1 VGPVRAPGPVNPE
14 GAGPVLI
21 LNTTGDPAT
30 PLEWAMS
37 LHGQIRG
44 SSLVIAPG
52 PGHLASTQNTCA
64 EKILTAFLLDATAPP
79 QPVFTCPVNS

>member
-1 VGPVRAPGPVNPE
+1 VDPE

-30 PLEWAMS
+30 PLEWAQS
-37 LHGQIRG
+37 LHRQISG

-52 PGHLASTQNTCA
+52 PGHLASSQNTCA
-64 EKILTAFLLDATAPP
+64 DEMLAAFLLEGTPP
-79 QPVFTCPVNS
+79 PEPVFTCPVNP

>member
-1 VGPVRAPGPVNPE
+1 V

-21 LNTTGDPAT
+21 LNTAGDPAT
-30 PLEWAMS
+30 PLEWARS

-52 PGHLASTQNTCA
+52 PGHIASTQNTCA
-64 EKILTAFLLDATAPP
+64 EKILVAFLLDATPP
-79 QPVFTCPVNS
+79 PEPEYTCPVNS